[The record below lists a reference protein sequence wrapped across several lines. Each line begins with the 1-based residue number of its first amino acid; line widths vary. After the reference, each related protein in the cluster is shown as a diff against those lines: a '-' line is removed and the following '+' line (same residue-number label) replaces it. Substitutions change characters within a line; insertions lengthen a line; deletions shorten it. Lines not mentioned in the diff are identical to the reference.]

1 MDSDF
6 KNKNMEK
13 REVTEKELAEI
24 IFNTALAKSILSN
37 QYALHCNEVLKHS
50 PYYKGRLKEV
60 LRPCINILIN
70 FERKEFEKMD
80 NVDTKIIDEV
90 FKSMDLLFEN
100 MSKRVLTD
108 FKEMDLIL
116 KEYAKRPEEVMNLL
130 KLNANEQINE
140 A

>member
-1 MDSDF
+1 
-6 KNKNMEK
+6 METK
-13 REVTEKELAEI
+13 EVTQKEYLQI
-24 IFNTALAKSILSN
+24 VFNTALAKSILAN

-70 FERKEFEKMD
+70 AERKEFEKVD
-80 NVDTKIIDEV
+80 DVDTEKVDLI
-90 FKSMDLLFEN
+90 FKSMESLFEN

-108 FKEMDLIL
+108 YYQMDLIL

-130 KLNANEQINE
+130 NLE
-140 A
+140 